1 MVSDQSIN
9 YNNLI
14 NSLGE
19 FKVITLCGSTKFKS
33 SFDAM
38 NLNLTLNN
46 KIVLQPGCYAHA
58 DNIEITE
65 EQKEQL
71 DKLHF
76 EKIDMSQCIVVIN
89 EKNYIGSSTT
99 KEIEYT
105 KRTNKPV
112 FYMYSES

>member
-38 NLNLTLNN
+38 NLNLTLN
-46 KIVLQPGCYAHA
+46 
-58 DNIEITE
+58 E
-65 EQKEQL
+65 
-71 DKLHF
+71 
-76 EKIDMSQCIVVIN
+76 
-89 EKNYIGSSTT
+89 
-99 KEIEYT
+99 
-105 KRTNKPV
+105 
-112 FYMYSES
+112 SE